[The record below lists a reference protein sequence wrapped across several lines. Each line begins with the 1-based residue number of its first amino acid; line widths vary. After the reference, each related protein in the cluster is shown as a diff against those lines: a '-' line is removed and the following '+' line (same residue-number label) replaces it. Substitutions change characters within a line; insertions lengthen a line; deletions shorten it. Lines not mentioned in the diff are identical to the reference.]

1 MADRIPVSGLIG
13 PIYSGDTYP
22 VIDPIYGIDGLRNVD
37 TLSVMYDIPLER
49 RRAGM
54 LVGVG
59 GTTYYKLKASPWTLG
74 SSSDWELFSSGGG
87 GGGTGSSVLYEVT
100 SPITNTTNTLY
111 LVYGDLEI
119 ATGGSF
125 SNAGKVVIIN
135 GGLTFSGS
143 GTYSGNAPELI
154 TLPRKFSSTF
164 SISPNTGRSFSH
176 GLNTQDVMVS
186 VRDGLNF
193 VYPNIELESSNPS
206 NVVYIFSYGTI
217 SNGSINII
225 G

>member
-22 VIDPIYGIDGLRNVD
+22 VIDPIYGIDGLRNVS
-37 TLSVMYDIPLER
+37 TLSEMYNIPVER

-74 SSSDWELFSSGGG
+74 SSGDWELFTVGGG
-87 GGGTGSSVLYEVT
+87 GGSGSGSSVLYQIN
-100 SPITNTTNTLY
+100 SPITNPTNTLY

-119 ATGGSF
+119 TTGGSF
-125 SNAGKVVIIN
+125 SNSGKVVIIN
-135 GGLTFSGS
+135 GSLTFSG
-143 GTYSGNAPELI
+143 GTYSGTAPQLV
-154 TLPRKFSSTF
+154 TLPRKFSATF
-164 SISPNTGRSFSH
+164 SLAPSTGLSFSH
-176 GLNTQDVMVS
+176 NFNTQDVSVS
-186 VRDGLNF
+186 VRDGYNF
-193 VYPNIELESSNPS
+193 VYPNIELESSNPN

>member
-37 TLSVMYDIPLER
+37 TLTDMYNIPLER

-54 LVGVG
+54 LVGVN
-59 GTTYYKLKASPWTLG
+59 GTTYYKLKAGPWTG
-74 SSSDWELFSSGGG
+74 SSTDWELFSSGGG
-87 GGGTGSSVLYEVT
+87 GTGSGSSILYEVT

-143 GTYSGNAPELI
+143 GTYSGNSPELI
-154 TLPRKFSSTF
+154 TLPRKFSATF
-164 SISPNTGRSFSH
+164 SMSPNTGLSFSH
-176 GLNTQDVMVS
+176 SLNTQDVMVS
-186 VRDGLNF
+186 VRDGYNF
-193 VYPNIELESSNPS
+193 VYPNIELESSNPL
-206 NVVYIFSYGTI
+206 NVVSIFC
-217 SNGSINII
+217 II
-225 G
+225 ITACLLFSQALS